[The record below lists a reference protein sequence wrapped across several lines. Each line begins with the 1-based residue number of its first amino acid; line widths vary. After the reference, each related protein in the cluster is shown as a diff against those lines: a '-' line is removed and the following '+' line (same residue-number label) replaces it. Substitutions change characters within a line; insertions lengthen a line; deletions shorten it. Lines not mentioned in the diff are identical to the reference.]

1 MTPRPFRWVG
11 LLVLIAT
18 CLPLQ
23 SADGARLPLFA
34 RRFGLTCSQCHAIPP
49 KLNSFGEAF
58 RRGGYTMAGL
68 SGRNTLPFA
77 LWISGRRDDLPAG
90 PGLADEV
97 SNYLNRI
104 EVISGGRVVAPNL
117 SYFVEW
123 RPLSK
128 ETRSDGTLRD
138 RSGRFEDIFL
148 TAATGPFSLTAGQFR
163 LVDQV
168 DVSLRLGLSEPLALA
183 AGLPGSGSGTSREV
197 SLRGFAPGAR
207 SPALRAAWTT
217 PARSWSLTSSVAL
230 PFPGEFS
237 IPLSDEARVEA
248 SNELQLDPKG
258 VVLESFLRRGIHSF
272 GAHAFVGSGNRRLLN
287 LVHTSGVGPLYW
299 TAIAGLDSP
308 GADAAT
314 LGRLSLETEFVPH
327 RFVALGARAENRSA
341 DGAGTAFLP
350 FLLLQAPGTRF
361 TFRVTVEQRLQRD
374 RNATLIEVGT
384 VF

>member
-1 MTPRPFRWVG
+1 MMPQRFRWVG
-11 LLVLIAT
+11 LPLAVG
-18 CLPLQ
+18 CLPLE
-23 SADGARLPLFA
+23 SAEAARLPLFA
-34 RRFGLTCSQCHAIPP
+34 RRYGVACAQCHAIPP
-49 KLNSFGEAF
+49 KLNAFGEAF
-58 RRGGYTMAGL
+58 RRGGYSMAGL
-68 SGRNTLPFA
+68 AGRNTLPFA
-77 LWISGRRDDLPAG
+77 LWISGRRDDLPEG
-90 PGLADEV
+90 PGLVDEV

-104 EVISGGRVVAPNL
+104 EVITGGRIVAPNL

-138 RSGRFEDIFL
+138 RSGRFEDIYL
-148 TAATGPFSLTAGQFR
+148 TGTAGPFSLTAGQFR

-183 AGLPGSGSGTSREV
+183 AGLPGSGAGTSREV

-207 SPALRAAWTT
+207 SPALRVGWTAPAA
-217 PARSWSLTSSVAL
+217 SWSFTSSVAL

-237 IPLSDEARVEA
+237 IPLSDEAKVEA
-248 SNELQLDPKG
+248 SNELDLDPKG
-258 VVLESFLRRGIHSF
+258 LVLESFLRRGIHSF
-272 GAHAFVGSGNRRLLN
+272 GAHAFLGSGNRRLLN
-287 LVHTSGVGPLYW
+287 LVHTGGLGRLYW

-314 LGRLSLETEFVPH
+314 RGRLSLEAELVPH
-327 RFVALGARAENRSA
+327 RFVAVGARTENRSA

-350 FLLLQAPGTRF
+350 FVLLQAPGTRY
-361 TFRVTVEQRLQRD
+361 TFRLTLEQRVQRG
-374 RNATLIEVGT
+374 RHTTLIEIGT